1 MGKKNRKT
9 PNIGRKS
16 PKKEVKKT
24 FLIVCE
30 GENTE
35 PSYFRQ
41 FKMPTI
47 NIVPIGTGCN
57 TVSLIQ
63 EAEKLQKEN
72 IKKSKKGEDVK
83 YDEIWCVF
91 DKDDFPDDN
100 FNRAITFAQNKGFK
114 VAYSNQSFEYWFILH
129 FEDHQGGGMNR
140 KDYDTKINSYIKPF
154 KVTYDGN
161 GNKNV
166 KEDFFNLL
174 NGVDDRG
181 TKRVDLA
188 IKRARRNHQ
197 MHIQNSDTPAQSE
210 SCTTVYELVE
220 SILREAKK

>member
-9 PNIGRKS
+9 PNIGRKT

-41 FKMPTI
+41 FKMSTI
-47 NIVPIGTGCN
+47 KIVPVGTGCN
-57 TVSLIQ
+57 TLSLVQ
-63 EAEKLQKEN
+63 KAEELQKEN
-72 IKKSKKGEDVK
+72 IKKSKKGEEVK

-91 DKDDFPDDN
+91 DKDNFPANN
-100 FNRAITFAQNKGFK
+100 FNGAITSAQSKGFK

-129 FEDHQGGGMNR
+129 FEDHQGGSMDR
-140 KDYDTKINSYIKPF
+140 KDYNTKINSYIKPF

-161 GNKNV
+161 DNKKV
-166 KEDFFNLL
+166 TEDFFNLL
-174 NGVDDRG
+174 NGVDNK
-181 TKRVDLA
+181 TVNLA
-188 IKRARRNHQ
+188 IERARRNHQ
-197 MHIQNSDTPAQSE
+197 IHIQNSHTPAQSE

>member
-1 MGKKNRKT
+1 MRKKNRTT
-9 PNIGRKS
+9 PNIGRNS

-47 NIVPIGTGCN
+47 NIVPVGTGCN
-57 TVSLIQ
+57 TVSLVQ

-72 IKKSKKGEDVK
+72 IKKSKKGEGVK

-91 DKDDFPDDN
+91 DKDDFPANN
-100 FNRAITFAQNKGFK
+100 FNGAITSAKNKGFK

-129 FEDHQGGGMNR
+129 FENHQGGGMHRN
-140 KDYDTKINSYIKPF
+140 DYNNKINSYINPLG
-154 KVTYDGN
+154 VIYDGN
-161 GNKNV
+161 GNKKV
-166 KEDFFNLL
+166 TKDFFNLL
-174 NGVDDRG
+174 MDRIN
-181 TKRVDLA
+181 LA
-188 IKRARRNHQ
+188 IERARRNHE
-197 MHIQNSDTPAQSE
+197 MHIQNSHTPAQSE
-210 SCTTVYELVE
+210 SCTTVYKLVE
-220 SILREAKK
+220 SILQEAKK

>member
-1 MGKKNRKT
+1 MKKKNRAT

-41 FKMPTI
+41 FKMPTV

-72 IKKSKKGEDVK
+72 IKKSKKGEGVK
-83 YDEIWCVF
+83 YNEIWCVF
-91 DKDDFPDDN
+91 DKDDFPDNN
-100 FNRAITFAQNKGFK
+100 FNGAITSAEKKGLK

-129 FEDHQGGGMNR
+129 FEGHQGGSMDR
-140 KDYDTKINSYIKPF
+140 KDYNTKINSYIKPF

-161 GNKNV
+161 GNKKV
-166 KEDFFNLL
+166 TEDFFNLL
-174 NGVDDRG
+174 NGVANNG
-181 TKRVDLA
+181 TKRVNLA
-188 IKRARRNHQ
+188 IERARRNHQ
-197 MHIQNSDTPAQSE
+197 MHIQDSHTPAQSE

-220 SILREAKK
+220 SILKEKK